1 MLLGSGSRLRG
12 TFVLSRGLGG
22 GLGEVLLAPTREGS
36 RRRVWDGRGGGA
48 LHVGDT
54 GRGHAWRHLLLQ
66 GREAEGL
73 FASARSATEH
83 FCVLFLPWLAPCGS
97 LVAQPCAA
105 WGVLWEILTQGL
117 GARRGVGALG
127 RARVQKQAVGT
138 ALLRKGAPPWRTTA
152 GLRSHRQPL
161 GRTAA
166 SKPSAV
172 VAPPPSRRAA
182 RPAAGC
188 RAAQW
193 EPYFQRRGV
202 PCIPALKG
210 SGHRS
215 PFDCRSDVRVSQT

>member
-138 ALLRKGAPPWRTTA
+138 ALLRKGAPPWRTTS

-188 RAAQW
+188 RAAVGAIFSTSW
-193 EPYFQRRGV
+193 R
-202 PCIPALKG
+202 ALHTCAEG
-210 SGHRS
+210 
-215 PFDCRSDVRVSQT
+215 